1 MLDLVNSPLFPLEEL
16 SPETFVKLPKHPHAE
31 SKSVK
36 VYIILA
42 ENHLFLEGFT
52 KEEVTSRPPVIL
64 RGCLF
69 IRIAHPVKIK
79 EISLKLKGTA
89 RTEWPEGI
97 PPKKVEHFEA
107 KGIINHTWPFFNYV
121 NSYPTNPTQRNNAD
135 LYIPKSDSDVSN
147 FSLDSTLSPVNSLT
161 DLKPTISPVSILK
174 SFRSPSSHSVSAHSN
189 DLHSVTSNPGNDA
202 NKYFPPGDYIYSFE
216 MPIQCSSP
224 ESVNVT
230 FGSINYELEAHV
242 ERSGA
247 FKSSLTA
254 RRPLSLVR
262 APFENS
268 SEENE
273 PIIINRDWE
282 DKLQYDIVI
291 YSKQVVLN
299 SYLPISFRM
308 IPLEKIKIHRLRV
321 YITEHL
327 EYYSHNKK
335 VHRTEPP
342 KKILLLEHKP
352 IKPLDNLLSLS
363 DDEIGGVELDFQVF
377 IPELYDEIHKLHPDT
392 TSEDIQSH
400 HWMKIC
406 IRISKADP
414 TPEDP
419 NKRKQYELSI
429 DSPMHL
435 LSPLCVHANTL
446 LPSYDEQLKIDKLN
460 MDLETS
466 RSTTETAS
474 VKTAT
479 PQLNSLGKKQCFDK
493 MMKPRND
500 TILISNLFK
509 PDSTVPI
516 EMLSPQAKPFSPIA
530 SPQLN
535 AINPELRD
543 TPTIR
548 SLNLSPIAS
557 PTRSRSASRSSAI
570 SRALSPMSTSRVP
583 LPGMVRLSST
593 SSIHEAPPPP
603 FIENPPTYEEATIE
617 SRKNNRRGETTSS
630 SLSLNTLGSE
640 SSIYLN
646 HSNHSSNNSTSSFT
660 AKNKDSNNNSKS
672 SSNIPTRI
680 SLNLASSSSQ
690 KLNTLQLPR
699 LNSSTTL
706 QSSTP
711 VDYTPSISS
720 FLDPH
725 TDEQNEILS
734 SRSNSNYSVS
744 GGGQIRMINS
754 SSSLSTAARGGPP
767 VRGRLRDLGSS
778 DLAEDSNL
786 QFKITPIRS
795 PSVSPYL
802 KPINT
807 ENRSISPIRSASPAP
822 IIATSRNLNKLISSS
837 FTPGFSINDK
847 INQNISNFNF
857 SCSKINPSVSNS
869 TEKSILANMHTAGN
883 SDLDTIIISDSL
895 SPEDTSSL
903 DKPLLQSEGEEG
915 NDEDDTGLS
924 ISLTN
929 DLLNSSELSNKHNVY
944 SNAFGSTNSL
954 DDLMMLQNNNSISLL
969 DLPRGSLSGPSLNVA
984 SENQHGISLNYLGNN
999 VNDIDDLN
1007 DNVVGTDI
1015 TNMGTYSEP
1024 SGTIRN
1030 KLRNPNIHPN
1040 TK

>member
-1 MLDLVNSPLFPLEEL
+1 MIDLVNSPLFPLEEL
-16 SPETFVKLPKHPHAE
+16 SPETFVKLPKHPNAE

-36 VYIILA
+36 LYIILA

-52 KEEVTSRPPVIL
+52 KEEVTSRPPAIL

-69 IRIAHPVKIK
+69 LKVVHPVKIK
-79 EISLKLKGTA
+79 EISLKLKGTS

-97 PPKKVEHFEA
+97 PPKKTEHFEE
-107 KGIINHTWPFFNYV
+107 KGIINHTWPFFNYL
-121 NSYPTNPTQRNNAD
+121 NNYPVTSNQRNNSD
-135 LYIPKSDSDVSN
+135 LYIPKSDADVSN
-147 FSLDSTLSPVNSLT
+147 FSLDNTLSPVSSFT
-161 DLKPTISPVSILK
+161 DLKPVMSPVNILK
-174 SFRSPSSHSVSAHSN
+174 SFRSPSSHSNSTSSELTAVNSN
-189 DLHSVTSNPGNDA
+189 SGNDT

-230 FGSINYELEAHV
+230 FGSVSYELEAHV

-247 FKSSLTA
+247 FKSNLTA

-268 SEENE
+268 NEENE

-291 YSKQVVLN
+291 SSKQVILN

-352 IKPLDNLLSLS
+352 IKPLDNLLSLN

-392 TSEDIQSH
+392 TCDDIQSH

-406 IRISKADP
+406 IRISRSDP

-460 MDLETS
+460 MDLDANGS
-466 RSTTETAS
+466 RTETAS
-474 VKTAT
+474 NTTLT
-479 PQLNSLGKKQCFDK
+479 PKLDAFNGPQCFDK
-493 MMKPRND
+493 MMSPRND
-500 TILISNLFK
+500 TILVSNLFK

-543 TPTIR
+543 TPIIR

-557 PTRSRSASRSSAI
+557 PVSNNTRSRSASKSSVRG
-570 SRALSPMSTSRVP
+570 RALSPMCNSRVP
-583 LPGMVRLSST
+583 LPSMARLSST
-593 SSIHEAPPPP
+593 SSIPEIPPPP
-603 FIENPPTYEEATIE
+603 FVENPPSYEEATINTK
-617 SRKNNRRGETTSS
+617 RNKKRNETSNS
-630 SLSLNTLGSE
+630 SLSLNTLGSA
-640 SSIYLN
+640 
-646 HSNHSSNNSTSSFT
+646 NSTLSFT
-660 AKNKDSNNNSKS
+660 AKTKEASANS
-672 SSNIPTRI
+672 SSSLNAPTRI
-680 SLNLASSSSQ
+680 SLNLASSSSSSQ
-690 KLNTLQLPR
+690 KANGLHLPR
-699 LNSSTTL
+699 MNSSSTIPNPTL
-706 QSSTP
+706 IQH
-711 VDYTPSISS
+711 TPSISS
-720 FLDPH
+720 FLDSPPN
-725 TDEQNEILS
+725 QSNETLS
-734 SRSNSNYSVS
+734 VRSNSNHST
-744 GGGQIRMINS
+744 GGSGQIRVINS
-754 SSSLSTAARGGPP
+754 STSLTSASRAPP
-767 VRGRLRDLGSS
+767 IRGRSRDINSS

-795 PSVSPYL
+795 PSASPYL
-802 KPINT
+802 RASNT
-807 ENRSISPIRSASPAP
+807 ENRSISPIRSASPVP
-822 IIATSRNLNKLISSS
+822 IIATNRNLNKLINSN
-837 FTPGFSINDK
+837 FTPGFSINEQMS
-847 INQNISNFNF
+847 QNLSNFNL
-857 SCSKINPSVSNS
+857 SSPKMNPSISNS
-869 TEKSILANMHTAGN
+869 TTETQRSHNLPTAGN
-883 SDLDTIIISDSL
+883 SDIDTIVMSDSL

-903 DKPLLQSEGEEG
+903 DRPLLQSEEE
-915 NDEDDTGLS
+915 EDIDVGLS
-924 ISLTN
+924 NSLN
-929 DLLNSSELSNKHNVY
+929 ENVPNSSGIANDHSVY
-944 SNAFGSTNSL
+944 LNTTLGSMNSL

-969 DLPRGSLSGPSLNVA
+969 DLPRASLSGPSSNTTTD
-984 SENQHGISLNYLGNN
+984 NQRGISLNYLGNN
-999 VNDIDDLN
+999 VNDVDDLTN
-1007 DNVVGTDI
+1007 HVVGTDI
-1015 TNMGTYSEP
+1015 TNMGKFSEP
-1024 SGTIRN
+1024 NNKFRN

-1040 TK
+1040 GK